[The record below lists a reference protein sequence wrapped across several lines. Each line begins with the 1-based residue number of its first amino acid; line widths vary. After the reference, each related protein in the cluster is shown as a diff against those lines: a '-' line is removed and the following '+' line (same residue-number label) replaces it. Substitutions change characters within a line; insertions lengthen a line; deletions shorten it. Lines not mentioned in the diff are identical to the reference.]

1 MIILFDNNFQEL
13 FASPVH
19 KSLHPVV
26 ALFLFCRRSKKKDTA
41 SIRTRTIINLKFFHQ
56 MKNIAIIMGGYS
68 SEYKISLISG
78 NVVYQYLDKNQ
89 FKGFRVH
96 IFKEKWVYVDENDA
110 EFPIDKND
118 FSITVNGTKI
128 IFDAV
133 FNAIHGTPGE
143 DGLMQ
148 AYFELLNIPQTS
160 CDYYQAAL
168 TFNKRDLL
176 SVLKPYGIKTA
187 VSYYLN
193 MGEVINTEEIISKVG
208 LPCFVK
214 PNKSGSSFGIS
225 KVKTTEELPIAIE
238 VAYKEDN
245 EIIIESFL
253 DGTEVSVGV
262 INYKGEIIVL
272 PITEIVSENDF
283 FDYEAKYQ
291 GKSQEIT
298 PARISD
304 EMTAKVGAVA
314 KRAYEVLKMK
324 GFSRSEFIIVNGEP
338 HMLEMNTIPGLTTES
353 LIPQQAKAAG
363 ISLTDLFTNAIDLAL
378 EK

>member
-1 MIILFDNNFQEL
+1 
-13 FASPVH
+13 
-19 KSLHPVV
+19 
-26 ALFLFCRRSKKKDTA
+26 
-41 SIRTRTIINLKFFHQ
+41 
-56 MKNIAIIMGGYS
+56 MKNVAIIMGGYS
-68 SEYKISLISG
+68 SEYKISLTSG
-78 NVVYQYLDKNQ
+78 NVVFNNINRTKFNPY
-89 FKGFRVH
+89 RIH

-118 FSITVNGTKI
+118 FSVVINGTKVN
-128 IFDAV
+128 FDVV

-148 AYFELLNIPQTS
+148 AYFELLHIPQTS

-168 TFNKRDLL
+168 TFNKRDML

-187 VSYYLN
+187 ESYYLN
-193 MGEVINTEEIISKVG
+193 LGDEINVETILAKVG

-225 KVKTTEELPIAIE
+225 KVKTAAEFLPAIE
-238 VAYKEDN
+238 NAYKEDD

-262 INYKGEIIVL
+262 INYKGEIKVL
-272 PITEIVSENDF
+272 PITEILSENDF
-283 FDYEAKYQ
+283 FDYEAKYL
-291 GKSQEIT
+291 GKSKEIT

-304 EMTAKVGAVA
+304 ELKVKIETVS

-324 GFSRSEFIIVNGEP
+324 GFSRSEFIIVNNEP
-338 HMLEMNTIPGLTTES
+338 FMLEMNTIPGLTNES
-353 LIPQQAKAAG
+353 ILPQQAREAG
-363 ISLTDLFTNAIDLAL
+363 ISLPELFENAIELAL
-378 EK
+378 KR